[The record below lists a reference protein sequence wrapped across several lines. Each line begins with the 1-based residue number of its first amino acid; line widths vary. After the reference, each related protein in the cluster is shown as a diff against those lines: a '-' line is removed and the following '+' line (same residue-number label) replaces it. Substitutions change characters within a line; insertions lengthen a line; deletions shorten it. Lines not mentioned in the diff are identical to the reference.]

1 MQRDGIIM
9 PAPPPMFFTNA
20 DSSATAPTRTSICR
34 RNEVTCGAIGCNATS
49 MMPERATAAL
59 TISAPATMT
68 TISSLKPLN
77 AWSAGTT
84 PTSTATSSAT
94 PATRS

>member
-1 MQRDGIIM
+1 
-9 PAPPPMFFTNA
+9 
-20 DSSATAPTRTSICR
+20 
-34 RNEVTCGAIGCNATS
+34 

-59 TISAPATMT
+59 TIKALATMI

-77 AWSAGTT
+77 ALSAGTT
-84 PTSTATSSAT
+84 PIKTATSSAM